1 MKLKVC
7 GLSRKKEIIT
17 CINHEVEFC
26 GLILNYPKSHRHIN
40 FSRAKELISIKRKKT
55 KFVGVL
61 VNPSNKDLKKFSNLK
76 LDYFQLYG
84 KYDNS
89 KLRFIKKKFKK
100 KIISVIIVK
109 KKKDVQ
115 NYKKI
120 KDNSDIILWDSSGYE
135 KSLTWNYDWIKHIRT
150 RAKKMVAGN
159 ITINKLKY
167 LKNYADIVDVSG
179 ALETKKRKDIK
190 KIKEFVKQIR
200 KL

>member
-26 GLILNYPKSHRHIN
+26 GLILNYPKSHRHIT
-40 FSRAKELISIKRKKT
+40 FSRARELIKIKRKKT

-61 VNPSNKDLKKFSNLK
+61 VNPTDKDLKKFSHLK

-89 KLRFIKKKFKK
+89 KLRLIKKKFKK
-100 KIISVIIVK
+100 KIISVIVVK

-150 RAKKMVAGN
+150 KAKKMVAGN

-179 ALETKKRKDIK
+179 ALETRKKKDIK
-190 KIKEFVKQIR
+190 KIKEFVKQVR

>member
-26 GLILNYPKSHRHIN
+26 GLILNYPKSHRHIT
-40 FSRAKELISIKRKKT
+40 FSRARELIKIKRKKT

-61 VNPSNKDLKKFSNLK
+61 VNPTNKDLKKFSHLK

-89 KLRFIKKKFKK
+89 KLRLIKKKFKK
-100 KIISVIIVK
+100 KIISVIVVK
-109 KKKDVQ
+109 KKRDVQ

-150 RAKKMVAGN
+150 KAKKMVAGN

-179 ALETKKRKDIK
+179 ALETRKKKDIK
-190 KIKEFVKQIR
+190 KIKEFVKQVK

>member
-26 GLILNYPKSHRHIN
+26 GLILNYPKSHRHIT
-40 FSRAKELISIKRKKT
+40 FSRARELIKIKRKKT

-61 VNPSNKDLKKFSNLK
+61 VNPTNKDLKKFSHLK

-89 KLRFIKKKFKK
+89 KLRLIKKKFKK
-100 KIISVIIVK
+100 KIISVIVVK

-159 ITINKLKY
+159 ITINKLKH

-179 ALETKKRKDIK
+179 ALETRKKKDIK
-190 KIKEFVKQIR
+190 KIKEFVKQVK

>member
-1 MKLKVC
+1 MKLKIC
-7 GLSRKKEIIT
+7 GLSRKKDIIT
-17 CINHEVEFC
+17 CIDHEVEFC
-26 GLILNYPKSHRHIN
+26 GLILNFPKSHRHIT
-40 FSRAKELISIKRKKT
+40 FSKARDLINVKRKKT

-89 KLRFIKKKFKK
+89 KLKLIKKKFKK
-100 KIISVIIVK
+100 KIISVIVVK
-109 KKKDVQ
+109 KKRDVQ

-135 KSLTWNYDWIKHIRT
+135 KSLTWNYRWIKHIRT

-167 LKNYADIVDVSG
+167 LKNCADIVDVSG
-179 ALETKKRKDIK
+179 ALETKEKKDIR

>member
-26 GLILNYPKSHRHIN
+26 GLILNYPKSHRHIT
-40 FSRAKELISIKRKKT
+40 FSRARELIKIKRKKT

-61 VNPSNKDLKKFSNLK
+61 VNPTDKDLKKFSHLK

-89 KLRFIKKKFKK
+89 KLRLIKKKFKK
-100 KIISVIIVK
+100 KIISVIVVK
-109 KKKDVQ
+109 KKRDVH

-159 ITINKLKY
+159 ITINKLKH

-179 ALETKKRKDIK
+179 ALETRKKKDIK
-190 KIKEFVKQIR
+190 KIKEFVKQVK

>member
-26 GLILNYPKSHRHIN
+26 GLILNYPKSHRHIT
-40 FSRAKELISIKRKKT
+40 FSRARELIKIKRKKT

-61 VNPSNKDLKKFSNLK
+61 VNPTDKDLKKFSHLK

-89 KLRFIKKKFKK
+89 KLRLIKNKFKK
-100 KIISVIIVK
+100 KIISVIVVK

-150 RAKKMVAGN
+150 KAKKMVAGN

-179 ALETKKRKDIK
+179 ALETRKKKDIK
-190 KIKEFVKQIR
+190 KIKEFVKQVR

>member
-26 GLILNYPKSHRHIN
+26 GLILNYPKSHRHIT
-40 FSRAKELISIKRKKT
+40 FSRARELIKIKRKKT

-61 VNPSNKDLKKFSNLK
+61 VNPTDKDLKKFSHLK

-89 KLRFIKKKFKK
+89 KLRLIKKKFKK
-100 KIISVIIVK
+100 KIISVIVVK
-109 KKKDVQ
+109 KKRDVH

-179 ALETKKRKDIK
+179 ALETRKKKDIK
-190 KIKEFVKQIR
+190 KIKEFVKQVK

>member
-26 GLILNYPKSHRHIN
+26 GLILNYPKSHRHIT
-40 FSRAKELISIKRKKT
+40 FSRARELIKIKRKKT

-61 VNPSNKDLKKFSNLK
+61 VNPTNKDLKKFSHLK

-89 KLRFIKKKFKK
+89 KLRLIKKKFKK
-100 KIISVIIVK
+100 KIISVIVVK
-109 KKKDVQ
+109 KKRDVQ

-179 ALETKKRKDIK
+179 ALETRKKKDIK
-190 KIKEFVKQIR
+190 KIKEFVKQVR

>member
-26 GLILNYPKSHRHIN
+26 GLILNYPKSHRHIT
-40 FSRAKELISIKRKKT
+40 FSRARELIKIKRKKT

-61 VNPSNKDLKKFSNLK
+61 VNPTDKDLKKFSHLK

-89 KLRFIKKKFKK
+89 KLRLIKKKFKK
-100 KIISVIIVK
+100 KIISVIVVK
-109 KKKDVQ
+109 KKRDVH

-150 RAKKMVAGN
+150 KAKKMVAGN

-179 ALETKKRKDIK
+179 ALETRKKKDIK
-190 KIKEFVKQIR
+190 KIKEFVKQVK

>member
-26 GLILNYPKSHRHIN
+26 GLILNYPKSHRHIT
-40 FSRAKELISIKRKKT
+40 FSRARELIKIKRKKT

-61 VNPSNKDLKKFSNLK
+61 VNPTNKDLKKFSHLK

-89 KLRFIKKKFKK
+89 KLRLIKKKFKK
-100 KIISVIIVK
+100 KIISVIVVK
-109 KKKDVQ
+109 KKRDVQ

-159 ITINKLKY
+159 ITINKLKH

-179 ALETKKRKDIK
+179 ALETRKKKDIK
-190 KIKEFVKQIR
+190 KIKEFVKQVR

>member
-26 GLILNYPKSHRHIN
+26 GLILNYPKSHRHIT
-40 FSRAKELISIKRKKT
+40 FSRARELIKIKRKKT

-61 VNPSNKDLKKFSNLK
+61 VNPTDKDLKKFSHLK

-89 KLRFIKKKFKK
+89 KLRLIKKKFKK
-100 KIISVIIVK
+100 KIISVIVVK
-109 KKKDVQ
+109 KKRDVH

-120 KDNSDIILWDSSGYE
+120 EDNSDIILWDSSGYE

-150 RAKKMVAGN
+150 KAKKMVAGN

-179 ALETKKRKDIK
+179 ALETRKKKDIK
-190 KIKEFVKQIR
+190 KIKEFVKQVR

>member
-26 GLILNYPKSHRHIN
+26 GLILNYPKSHRHIT
-40 FSRAKELISIKRKKT
+40 FSRARELIKIKRKKT

-61 VNPSNKDLKKFSNLK
+61 VNPTNKDLKKFSHLK

-89 KLRFIKKKFKK
+89 KLRLIKKKFKK
-100 KIISVIIVK
+100 KIISVIVVK

-120 KDNSDIILWDSSGYE
+120 KDYSDIILWDSSGYE

-167 LKNYADIVDVSG
+167 LKNCADIVDVSG
-179 ALETKKRKDIK
+179 ALETKEKKDIR

>member
-26 GLILNYPKSHRHIN
+26 GLILNYPKSHRHIT
-40 FSRAKELISIKRKKT
+40 FSRARELIKIKRKKT

-61 VNPSNKDLKKFSNLK
+61 VNPTDKDLKKFSHLK

-89 KLRFIKKKFKK
+89 KLRLIKKKFKK
-100 KIISVIIVK
+100 KIISVIVVK
-109 KKKDVQ
+109 KKRDVQ

-179 ALETKKRKDIK
+179 ALETRKKKDIK
-190 KIKEFVKQIR
+190 KIKEFVKQVK

>member
-26 GLILNYPKSHRHIN
+26 GLILNYPKSHRHIT
-40 FSRAKELISIKRKKT
+40 FSRARELIKIKRKKT

-61 VNPSNKDLKKFSNLK
+61 VNPTNKDLEKFSHLK

-89 KLRFIKKKFKK
+89 KLRLIKNKFKK
-100 KIISVIIVK
+100 KIISVIVVK

-150 RAKKMVAGN
+150 KAKKMVAGN

-179 ALETKKRKDIK
+179 ALETRKKKDIK
-190 KIKEFVKQIR
+190 KIKEFVKQVR

>member
-26 GLILNYPKSHRHIN
+26 GLILNYPKSHRHIT
-40 FSRAKELISIKRKKT
+40 FSRARELIKIKRKKT

-61 VNPSNKDLKKFSNLK
+61 VNPTNKDLKKFSHLK

-89 KLRFIKKKFKK
+89 KLRLIKNKFKK
-100 KIISVIIVK
+100 KIISVIVVK

-179 ALETKKRKDIK
+179 ALETRKKKDIK
-190 KIKEFVKQIR
+190 KIKEFVKQVR

>member
-26 GLILNYPKSHRHIN
+26 GLILNYPKSHRHIT
-40 FSRAKELISIKRKKT
+40 FSRARELIKIKRKKT

-61 VNPSNKDLKKFSNLK
+61 VNPTNKDLKKFSHLK

-89 KLRFIKKKFKK
+89 KLRLIKNKFKK
-100 KIISVIIVK
+100 KIISVIVVK

-159 ITINKLKY
+159 ITINKLKH

-179 ALETKKRKDIK
+179 ALETRKKKDIK
-190 KIKEFVKQIR
+190 KIKEFVKQVR

>member
-26 GLILNYPKSHRHIN
+26 GLILNYPKSHRHIT
-40 FSRAKELISIKRKKT
+40 FSRARELIKIKRKKT

-61 VNPSNKDLKKFSNLK
+61 VNPTNKDLKKFSHLK

-89 KLRFIKKKFKK
+89 KLRLIKKKFKK
-100 KIISVIIVK
+100 KIISVIVVK
-109 KKKDVQ
+109 KKRDVQ

-159 ITINKLKY
+159 ITINKLKH

-179 ALETKKRKDIK
+179 ALETRKKKDIK
-190 KIKEFVKQIR
+190 KIKEFVKQVK

>member
-26 GLILNYPKSHRHIN
+26 GLILNYPKSHRHIT
-40 FSRAKELISIKRKKT
+40 FSRARELIKIKRKKT

-61 VNPSNKDLKKFSNLK
+61 VNPTDKDLKKFSHLK

-89 KLRFIKKKFKK
+89 KLRLIKKKFKK
-100 KIISVIIVK
+100 KIISVIVVK

-150 RAKKMVAGN
+150 KAKKMVAGN

-167 LKNYADIVDVSG
+167 LKNYADIIDVSG
-179 ALETKKRKDIK
+179 ALETRKKKDIK
-190 KIKEFVKQIR
+190 KIKEFVKQVR

>member
-26 GLILNYPKSHRHIN
+26 GLILNYPKSHRHIT
-40 FSRAKELISIKRKKT
+40 FSRARELIKIKRKKT

-61 VNPSNKDLKKFSNLK
+61 VNPTNKDLKKFSHLK

-89 KLRFIKKKFKK
+89 KLRLIKKKFKK
-100 KIISVIIVK
+100 KIISVIVVK
-109 KKKDVQ
+109 KKRDVH

-150 RAKKMVAGN
+150 KAKKMVAGN

-179 ALETKKRKDIK
+179 ALETRKKKDIK
-190 KIKEFVKQIR
+190 KIKEFVKQVR

>member
-89 KLRFIKKKFKK
+89 KLRLIKNKFKK
-100 KIISVIIVK
+100 KIISVIVVK

-150 RAKKMVAGN
+150 KAKKMVAGN

>member
-26 GLILNYPKSHRHIN
+26 GLILNYPKSHRHIT
-40 FSRAKELISIKRKKT
+40 FSRARELIKIKRKKT

-61 VNPSNKDLKKFSNLK
+61 VNPTNKDLKKFSHLK

-89 KLRFIKKKFKK
+89 KLRLIKNKFKK
-100 KIISVIIVK
+100 KIISVIVVK
-109 KKKDVQ
+109 KKRDVH

-159 ITINKLKY
+159 ITINKLKH

-179 ALETKKRKDIK
+179 ALETRKKKDIK
-190 KIKEFVKQIR
+190 KIKEFVKQVK

>member
-61 VNPSNKDLKKFSNLK
+61 VSPSNKDLKKFSNLK

-89 KLRFIKKKFKK
+89 KLRLIKNKFKK
-100 KIISVIIVK
+100 KIISVIVVK

>member
-26 GLILNYPKSHRHIN
+26 GLILNYPKSHRHIT
-40 FSRAKELISIKRKKT
+40 FSRARELIKIKRKKT

-61 VNPSNKDLKKFSNLK
+61 VNPTNKDLEKFSHLK

-89 KLRFIKKKFKK
+89 KLRLIKKKFKK
-100 KIISVIIVK
+100 KIISVIVVK
-109 KKKDVQ
+109 KKRDVH

-150 RAKKMVAGN
+150 KAKKMVAGN

-179 ALETKKRKDIK
+179 ALETRKKKDIK
-190 KIKEFVKQIR
+190 KIKEFVKQVR

>member
-1 MKLKVC
+1 M
-7 GLSRKKEIIT
+7 
-17 CINHEVEFC
+17 
-26 GLILNYPKSHRHIN
+26 
-40 FSRAKELISIKRKKT
+40 
-55 KFVGVL
+55 

-120 KDNSDIILWDSSGYE
+120 KDSSDIILWDSSGYE
-135 KSLTWNYDWIKHIRT
+135 KSLTWDYDWIKHIRT

-190 KIKEFVKQIR
+190 KIKEFVKQVR

>member
-26 GLILNYPKSHRHIN
+26 GLILNYPKSHRHIT
-40 FSRAKELISIKRKKT
+40 FSRARELIKIKRKKT

-61 VNPSNKDLKKFSNLK
+61 VNPTNKDLKKFSHLK

-89 KLRFIKKKFKK
+89 KLRLIKKKFKK
-100 KIISVIIVK
+100 KIISVIVVK
-109 KKKDVQ
+109 KKRDVH

-150 RAKKMVAGN
+150 KAKKMVAGN
-159 ITINKLKY
+159 ITINKLKH

-179 ALETKKRKDIK
+179 ALETRKKKDIK
-190 KIKEFVKQIR
+190 KIKEFVKQVR

>member
-26 GLILNYPKSHRHIN
+26 GLILNYPKSHRHIT
-40 FSRAKELISIKRKKT
+40 FSRARELIKIKRKKT

-61 VNPSNKDLKKFSNLK
+61 VNPTNKDLKKFSHLK

-89 KLRFIKKKFKK
+89 KLRLIKNKFKK
-100 KIISVIIVK
+100 KIISVIVVK
-109 KKKDVQ
+109 KKRDVQ

-159 ITINKLKY
+159 ITINKLKH

-179 ALETKKRKDIK
+179 ALETRKKKDIK
-190 KIKEFVKQIR
+190 KIKEFVKQVK

>member
-26 GLILNYPKSHRHIN
+26 GLILNYPKSHRHVT
-40 FSRAKELISIKRKKT
+40 FSRARELIKIKRKKT

-61 VNPSNKDLKKFSNLK
+61 VNPTNKDLKKFSHLK

-89 KLRFIKKKFKK
+89 KLRLIKKKFKK
-100 KIISVIIVK
+100 KIISVIVVK

-150 RAKKMVAGN
+150 KAKKMVAGN

-179 ALETKKRKDIK
+179 ALETRKKKDIK
-190 KIKEFVKQIR
+190 KIKEFVKQVK

>member
-26 GLILNYPKSHRHIN
+26 GLILNYPKSHRHIT
-40 FSRAKELISIKRKKT
+40 FSRARELINIKRKKT

-61 VNPSNKDLKKFSNLK
+61 VNPTNKDLKKFSNLK

-89 KLRFIKKKFKK
+89 KLKLIKKKFKK
-100 KIISVIIVK
+100 KIISVIVVK
-109 KKKDVQ
+109 KKRDVQ

-135 KSLTWNYDWIKHIRT
+135 KSLTWNYRWIKHIRT

-167 LKNYADIVDVSG
+167 LKNCADIVDVSG
-179 ALETKKRKDIK
+179 ALETKEKKDIR

>member
-26 GLILNYPKSHRHIN
+26 GLILNYPKSHRHVT
-40 FSRAKELISIKRKKT
+40 FSRARELIKIKRKKT

-61 VNPSNKDLKKFSNLK
+61 VNPTNKDLKKFSHLK

-89 KLRFIKKKFKK
+89 KLRLIKKKFKK
-100 KIISVIIVK
+100 KIISVIVVK

-159 ITINKLKY
+159 ITINKLKH

-179 ALETKKRKDIK
+179 ALETRKKKDIK
-190 KIKEFVKQIR
+190 KIKEFVKQVK

>member
-26 GLILNYPKSHRHIN
+26 GLILNYPKSHRHIT
-40 FSRAKELISIKRKKT
+40 FSRARELIKIKRKKT

-61 VNPSNKDLKKFSNLK
+61 VNPTNKDLKKFSHLK

-89 KLRFIKKKFKK
+89 KLRLIKNKFKK
-100 KIISVIIVK
+100 KIISVIVVK

-150 RAKKMVAGN
+150 KAKKMVAGN

-179 ALETKKRKDIK
+179 ALETRKKKDIK
-190 KIKEFVKQIR
+190 KIKEFVKQVR